1 MQEGARL
8 YGDGRSVIKVTYD
21 NSDSDDDDDDDWGC
35 SSSESGVH
43 EVVVAALTPG
53 RIERALT
60 SFVLSD
66 DVEFVSLAVTGANP
80 VELVG
85 HYLLEDEDEVEEEE
99 AYEDVAVDWAYDQ
112 FAAASPKKYDELCSY
127 LEAVLDQGLLAND
140 PSL

>member
-1 MQEGARL
+1 MQEGSRL

-21 NSDSDDDDDDDWGC
+21 DSDSDDEDEEEWGC
-35 SSSESGVH
+35 SLSESGVH

-85 HYLLEDEDEVEEEE
+85 YYLLDDEDQEENGEESEEE
-99 AYEDVAVDWAYDQ
+99 AVDWAYDQ
-112 FAAASPKKYDELCSY
+112 FAAASPTKDDELCRY
-127 LEAVLDQGLLAND
+127 LESVLDQGLLAND